1 LIFEE
6 FCLNSGTMKIKYSI
20 ITMLLLLGVT
30 VFGQGGFDNDPQLR
44 KINEVYTY
52 IDRMYVDEVDNEQI
66 TDAAIVSMLEKLDP
80 HSTYIPADDVDQA
93 NERIDGSFV
102 GIGVR
107 FNILKDTLLVV
118 NPIPGG
124 PSEKIGIRAGDKI
137 IKIEDENVA
146 GVGLKNS
153 GVRERLLGEKGTKVK
168 VSIDRGDGKLIQFTI
183 TRDEIPV
190 HSVVSS
196 YMVDSKTGYIK
207 LTNFSR
213 TTADEVK
220 EAIKTLKKDGMKDLI
235 FDLQG
240 NGGGLL
246 YAAKYVA
253 DEFLKDDQLIVYS
266 EGRRQPKSVLKADT
280 KGNFE
285 DGKLVLLIDEGS
297 ASASEIL
304 SGAVQDWDR
313 GLIIGRRS
321 FGKGLVQRPIELNDG
336 SQIRLTIARY
346 YTPSGRFI
354 QKPYDDL
361 ESYRNDYYERFLHG
375 EMTHKDS
382 IDLPD
387 SLMFKTLIKERTV
400 YGGGGIMPDVFV
412 PLDTLEYSQFYK
424 DLSRSGVINTFAL
437 NYANDNRESI
447 SKMFADSKAFKDG
460 FKTDEEF
467 MNQFFGYAVKE
478 DTSLTFVKEDYEISK
493 DLLQIRLKAMIAQNV
508 WDYSA
513 FYQIYNVKNE
523 IFMKAYEVLSQGKYD
538 EMDLTAN

>member
-1 LIFEE
+1 
-6 FCLNSGTMKIKYSI
+6 MKIKQLFLAVISL
-20 ITMLLLLGVT
+20 TSFTALS
-30 VFGQGGFDNDPQLR
+30 QGGNEDPQLR
-44 KINEVYTY
+44 KLNEVYTY
-52 IDRMYVDEVDNEQI
+52 IDRMYVDEVNNEGV
-66 TDAAIVSMLEKLDP
+66 TDAAIISMLEELDP
-80 HSTYIPADDVDQA
+80 HSTYIPADEVDQA

-137 IKIEDENVA
+137 IKIEDEIVA

-153 GVRERLLGEKGTKVK
+153 GVRKRLLGEKGTKVK
-168 VSIDRGDGKLIQFTI
+168 VFVDRGEKDLIEFTI
-183 TRDEIPV
+183 TRDKIPV
-190 HSVVSS
+190 HSVVSA
-196 YMVDSKTGYIK
+196 YMVDKKTGYIK

-213 TTADEVK
+213 TTQDEVN
-220 EAIKTLKKDGMKDLI
+220 EAINSLKKEGMEDLI

-253 DEFLKDDQLIVYS
+253 DEFLKDDKLIVYS
-266 EGRRQPKSVLKADT
+266 EGRKQPKSVLKADT
-280 KGNFE
+280 KGDFE
-285 DGKLVLLIDEGS
+285 KGKLVILIDESS

-304 SGAVQDWDR
+304 AGAIQDWDR
-313 GLIIGRRS
+313 GLVVGRRS
-321 FGKGLVQRPIELNDG
+321 FGKGLVQRPVELSDG

-387 SLMFKTLIKERTV
+387 SLMFKTLVKERTV

-412 PLDTLEYSQFYK
+412 PLDTLEYSTFYK

-437 NYANDNRESI
+437 EYANENRKNLKSEY
-447 SKMFADSKAFKDG
+447 ADVKAFKND
-460 FKTDEEF
+460 FKADEEF

-478 DTSLTFVKEDYEISK
+478 DTSLTFVEEDYKVSK
-493 DLLQIRLKAMIAQNV
+493 DILQVRLKAMIAQNV

-523 IFMKAYEVLSQGKYD
+523 IFMHAYGLLSQGKYE
-538 EMDLTAN
+538 EMNLSAK

>member
-1 LIFEE
+1 
-6 FCLNSGTMKIKYSI
+6 MKRKYSI
-20 ITMLLLLGVT
+20 LTMVLLLGVT
-30 VFGQGGFDNDPQLR
+30 VFGQGGIDSDSQLR

-52 IDRMYVDEVDNEQI
+52 IDRMYVDEVANEEI
-66 TDAAIVSMLEKLDP
+66 TDAAIVSMLEELDP
-80 HSTYIPADDVDQA
+80 HSTYIPADDVDEA

-168 VSIDRGDGKLIQFTI
+168 VSIDRGEAELIQFTI

-190 HSVVSS
+190 HSLVSA
-196 YMVDSKTGYIK
+196 YMVDKKTGYLK

-213 TTADEVK
+213 STADEVK
-220 EAIKTLKKDGMKDLI
+220 EAIKRLKKEGMEDLI

-285 DGKLVLLIDEGS
+285 EGKLVLLIDEGS

-387 SLMFKTLIKERTV
+387 SLMFKTMIKERTV
-400 YGGGGIMPDVFV
+400 YGGGGIMPDIFV
-412 PLDTLEYSQFYK
+412 SLDTLEYSQFYK

-437 NYANDNRESI
+437 NYANDYREEI
-447 SKMFADSKAFKDG
+447 DQKYEDVRAFKDG

-478 DTSLTFVKEDYEISK
+478 DTSLTFVEEDYEISK
-493 DLLQIRLKAMIAQNV
+493 DLLQVRLKAMIAQNI

-538 EMDLTAN
+538 EMDLTVK

>member
-1 LIFEE
+1 MIFEE
-6 FCLNSGTMKIKYSI
+6 FCLNSRTMKIKYSI
-20 ITMLLLLGVT
+20 LTIVLLLGVT
-30 VFGQGGFDNDPQLR
+30 TFGQGGFDNDPQLR

-107 FNILKDTLLVV
+107 FNILRDTLLVV

-183 TRDEIPV
+183 TRDKIPV
-190 HSVVSS
+190 HSVVSA
-196 YMVDSKTGYIK
+196 YMVDPRTGYLK

-213 TTADEVK
+213 TTADEVR
-220 EAIKTLKKDGMKDLI
+220 EAIITLKKEGMKDLI

-285 DGKLVLLIDEGS
+285 EGKLVLLIDESS

-313 GLIIGRRS
+313 GLIVGRRS

-375 EMTHKDS
+375 EMSHKDS

-387 SLMFKTLIKERTV
+387 SLMFKTLIKKRTV

-412 PLDTLEYSQFYK
+412 PLDTLEYSEFYK

-437 NYANDNRESI
+437 NYANDNREAI
-447 SKMFADSKAFKDG
+447 TKMFSDAKAFKDG

-538 EMDLTAN
+538 EMDLTAK

>member
-1 LIFEE
+1 MRIRHILLAVWMFTIYTAFSQIGFE
-6 FCLNSGTMKIKYSI
+6 
-20 ITMLLLLGVT
+20 
-30 VFGQGGFDNDPQLR
+30 DPKLR

-52 IDRMYVDEVDNEQI
+52 IDRMYVDTVPSEEI
-66 TDAAIVSMLEKLDP
+66 SDAAIVSMLEKLDP
-80 HSTYIPADDVDQA
+80 HSTYIPADEVNEA

-124 PSEKIGIRAGDKI
+124 PSEKIGIQAGDKI
-137 IKIEDENVA
+137 IKIEGENVA

-153 GVRERLLGEKGTKVK
+153 GVRERLLGEKGTKVR
-168 VSIDRGDGKLIQFTI
+168 VSIDRGGDELIEFTI

-190 HSVVSS
+190 HSVVSA

-213 TTADEVK
+213 TTAEEVK
-220 EAIKTLKKDGMKDLI
+220 TAISDLKKAGMKDLI

-253 DEFLKDDQLIVYS
+253 DEFLKDDKLIVYS
-266 EGRRQPKSVLKADT
+266 EGRKQPKSVLKADT
-280 KGNFE
+280 KGEFE
-285 DGKLVLLIDEGS
+285 KGNLVLLIDEGS

-304 SGAVQDWDR
+304 AGAIQDWDR
-313 GLIIGRRS
+313 GLIVGRRS
-321 FGKGLVQRPIELNDG
+321 FGKGLVQRPIELSDG

-361 ESYRNDYYERFLHG
+361 EKYRNDYIDRFLHG
-375 EMTHKDS
+375 EMTHRDS
-382 IDLPD
+382 ISLPD
-387 SLMFKTLIKERTV
+387 SLKFKTLIKKRTV
-400 YGGGGIMPDVFV
+400 YGGGGIMPDIFV
-412 PLDTLEYSQFYK
+412 PLDTLEYSEFYK

-437 NYANDNRESI
+437 NYANEHRDEILKNYSDAR
-447 SKMFADSKAFKDG
+447 AFKDG
-460 FKTDEEF
+460 FKTDEAF
-467 MNQFFGYAVKE
+467 MNRFFGYAVKE
-478 DTSLTFVKEDYEISK
+478 DSTLQFVQEDYNISK
-493 DLLQIRLKAMIAQNV
+493 DLLQIRLKAMIAQNI

-513 FYQIYNVKNE
+513 FYQIFNVKNE
-523 IFMKAYEVLSQGKYD
+523 IFMRAYGILSQGKYE
-538 EMDLTAN
+538 EMNLTEK